1 MTMVVE
7 GLEDVQ
13 KLLERDAPKQAN
25 NIMRSVIQ
33 GVASEIAKE
42 AKKNVPRQTG
52 NLRKAIKA
60 KRRRGK
66 PGFPVSDVIVTSGK
80 SQRNDGFY
88 WRFVEFGTQGE
99 NPQSE
104 QPFIRPAKQKIQSNL
119 PQILEDQFVKK
130 LKANIK
136 RIQKKRAKK

>member
-33 GVASEIAKE
+33 DVASEIAKE

-52 NLRKAIKA
+52 NLRKAIKPYA
-60 KRRRGK
+60 II
-66 PGFPVSDVIVTSGK
+66 S
-80 SQRNDGFY
+80 Y
-88 WRFVEFGTQGE
+88 
-99 NPQSE
+99 
-104 QPFIRPAKQKIQSNL
+104 
-119 PQILEDQFVKK
+119 
-130 LKANIK
+130 
-136 RIQKKRAKK
+136 